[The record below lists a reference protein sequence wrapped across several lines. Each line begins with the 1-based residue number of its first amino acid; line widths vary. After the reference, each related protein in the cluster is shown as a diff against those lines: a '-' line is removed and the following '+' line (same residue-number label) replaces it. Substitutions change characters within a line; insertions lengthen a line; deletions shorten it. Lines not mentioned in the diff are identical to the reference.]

1 VKPAIRRARPE
12 EAPAL
17 RALAHRSK
25 AHWPYSAEFL
35 AAVEPML
42 QLEPDDV
49 ATQEVWVLELDG
61 VVVGWHRVTSHGDR
75 AELEDLWL
83 EPPVIGT
90 GLGRFLF
97 QHAVGLAA
105 DGGAMRM
112 EWDADPFALGF
123 YQAMGGEEIGSTPSA
138 AEPGRMLPRMR
149 IAIDQRGTR
158 NR

>member
-1 VKPAIRRARPE
+1 MKPAIRRARPE

-25 AHWPYSAEFL
+25 AHWPYSPEFL

-49 ATQEVWVLELDG
+49 AAQEVWVLELDG

-97 QHAVGLAA
+97 QHAVGVAA
-105 DGGAMRM
+105 DGGATRM
-112 EWDADPFALGF
+112 EWDADPFAVGF
-123 YQAMGGEEIGSTPSA
+123 YRAMGGEEIGSTPSA

-149 IAIDQRGTR
+149 IAVDQRGTR

>member
-1 VKPAIRRARPE
+1 VKPTIRRARPE

-17 RALAHRSK
+17 RDLAHRSK
-25 AHWPYSAEFL
+25 AHWPYTPEFL
-35 AAVEPML
+35 ALVEPML
-42 QLEPDDV
+42 QLEPADV
-49 ATQEVWVLELDG
+49 AVQEVWVLDLDG
-61 VVVGWHRVTSHGDR
+61 IAVGWHRVTAHDDR

-97 QHAVGLAA
+97 QHALGVAAGL
-105 DGGAMRM
+105 GATRM

-123 YQAMGGEEIGSTPSA
+123 YQAMGGEQIGSTPSA

-149 IAIDQRGTR
+149 IVIDQRGTR
-158 NR
+158 KR

>member
-1 VKPAIRRARPE
+1 MKPVIRRARPE

-25 AHWPYSAEFL
+25 AHWPYTREFL
-35 AAVEPML
+35 AKVEPML
-42 QLEPDDV
+42 QLDPEDV
-49 ATQEVWVLELDG
+49 ADQEVWVLDLDDIA
-61 VVVGWHRVTSHGDR
+61 VGWHRVTEHGER

-97 QHAVGLAA
+97 QHAVGVAERL
-105 DGGAMRM
+105 GAIRM
-112 EWDADPFALGF
+112 EWDADPYALGF
-123 YQAMGGEEIGSTPSA
+123 YTAMGGEEIGQTPSA

-149 IAIDQRGTR
+149 VVVNQRGTR
-158 NR
+158 KR

>member
-1 VKPAIRRARPE
+1 MKPTIRRARPE

-25 AHWPYSAEFL
+25 AHWPYTPEFL
-35 AAVEPML
+35 AVVEPML

-49 ATQEVWVLELDG
+49 ARHEVWLLELDE
-61 VVVGWHRVTSHGDR
+61 VVVGWHRVTAHGER

-83 EPPVIGT
+83 EPDMIGT
-90 GLGRFLF
+90 GLGRMLF
-97 QHAVGLAA
+97 EQAVTVAEGL
-105 DGGAMRM
+105 GARRL
-112 EWDADPFALGF
+112 EWDADPYAVGF
-123 YQAMGGEEIGSTPSA
+123 YRAMGGEEIGSTRSA

-149 IAIDQRGTR
+149 LDLVQRGTR

>member
-1 VKPAIRRARPE
+1 MKPAIRRARPE

-25 AHWPYSAEFL
+25 AHWPYSPEFL

-61 VVVGWHRVTSHGDR
+61 VAVGWHRVTSHGDR

-83 EPPVIGT
+83 EPPAIGN

-97 QHAVGLAA
+97 QHAVGVAA
-105 DGGAMRM
+105 DDGATRM

-149 IAIDQRGTR
+149 IAVDQRGTR

>member
-1 VKPAIRRARPE
+1 VTPAIRRAKPE

-25 AHWPYSAEFL
+25 AHWPYTPEFL
-35 AAVEPML
+35 AVVEPML
-42 QLEPDDV
+42 QLEPEDV
-49 ATQEVWVLELDG
+49 AAQEVWVLDLDG
-61 VVVGWHRVTSHGDR
+61 MAVGWHRVTSHGER

-83 EPPVIGT
+83 EPPVIGS

-97 QHAVGLAA
+97 QHAVGIAA
-105 DGGAMRM
+105 ELGAIRM
-112 EWDADPFALGF
+112 EWDADPFAVGF
-123 YQAMGGEEIGSTPSA
+123 YQAMGGDEIGSTPSA
-138 AEPGRMLPRMR
+138 AEPGRLLPRMR

>member
-1 VKPAIRRARPE
+1 
-12 EAPAL
+12 
-17 RALAHRSK
+17 
-25 AHWPYSAEFL
+25 
-35 AAVEPML
+35 M
-42 QLEPDDV
+42 
-49 ATQEVWVLELDG
+49 
-61 VVVGWHRVTSHGDR
+61 GWHRVTSHGDR

-97 QHAVGLAA
+97 QHAVGVAA
-105 DGGAMRM
+105 DGGATHM
-112 EWDADPFALGF
+112 EWDADPFAVGF

-149 IAIDQRGTR
+149 IAVDQRGTR

>member
-1 VKPAIRRARPE
+1 MKPAIRRAEPE

-25 AHWPYSAEFL
+25 AHWPYTPEFL
-35 AAVEPML
+35 AVVEPML
-42 QLEPDDV
+42 QLEPEDV
-49 ATQEVWVLELDG
+49 AAQEVWVLELDG
-61 VVVGWHRVTSHGDR
+61 IAVGWHRVTSHGDR

-97 QHAVGLAA
+97 EHAVGIA
-105 DGGAMRM
+105 DELGATRM
-112 EWDADPFALGF
+112 EWDADPYAVGF
-123 YQAMGGEEIGSTPSA
+123 YQAMGGDEIGSTPSA

-149 IAIDQRGTR
+149 VAIDQRGTR

>member
-1 VKPAIRRARPE
+1 VKPAVRRARPE

-25 AHWPYSAEFL
+25 AHWPYSPEFL

-42 QLEPDDV
+42 QLEPNDV
-49 ATQEVWVLELDG
+49 AAQEVWVLELDG
-61 VVVGWHRVTSHGDR
+61 VVVGWHRITRHGDR

-97 QHAVGLAA
+97 QHAVGVAA
-105 DGGAMRM
+105 KGGATRM
-112 EWDADPFALGF
+112 EWDADPFAVGF
-123 YQAMGGEEIGSTPSA
+123 YRAMGGEEIGITPSA

-149 IAIDQRGTR
+149 IAVDQRGTR